1 MQTTATPARTRYFIP
16 ALGGIYDR
24 LGEFGW
30 AFLRIVYGA
39 FFIPHGMQK
48 LFGVWGGNV
57 EGLAKAIEG
66 KIGMSPGIF
75 WAYTIGC
82 LEFFGGILLVLGL
95 FTRPAAAGFVIFM
108 YVAAFHYNNQFGWW
122 WTKGGM
128 EMPLLLLGIAVA
140 ILIRGGGAYSLD
152 RKIGR
157 EF

>member
-1 MQTTATPARTRYFIP
+1 MERETMAAQTRYFIP
-16 ALGGIYDR
+16 ALGGVYER

-39 FFIPHGMQK
+39 WYIPHGMQK
-48 LFGVWGGNV
+48 LFGMWGGNV
-57 EGLAKAIEG
+57 EALAKTIESKVG
-66 KIGMSPGIF
+66 WSPGMF
-75 WAYTIGC
+75 WAYTIGS

-95 FTRPAAAGFVIFM
+95 LTRPVAVGFIIFM
-108 YVAAFHYNNQFGWW
+108 YVAAFHFNNQFGWW
-122 WTKGGM
+122 WTKAGM
-128 EMPLLLLGIAVA
+128 EMPLLLLGIGIA